1 MASLT
6 PGVLSKLL
14 QNAGNKDAR
23 VTGEHRH
30 ALLQVIEIVPC
41 FSHNNQDPWHSI
53 GYFLKLSDSLHSAY
67 VSVPQNDA
75 DLICGDKVQLG
86 QFVYVTRLDSVSK
99 TESSVPVVHGLNPVP
114 KRRVC
119 IGNTNELLHI
129 GVKNPTLEFRKSV
142 NNNRNKNESR
152 SIGLKKRDESVS
164 VSVSMVKVKK
174 NENVKVGVE
183 MRRLSLDSSRRVW
196 DHSTVSTKNAASSG
210 SYGSRFKFKSASNSP
225 NVIDKRVSHK
235 IDSPVKYPTSSISP
249 LKSKN
254 ENLCPKSTTTP
265 PRKSTTKSPPN
276 AGTVPSQLVKQ
287 VVTRRNVAFSAA
299 VRSLEEASAADTV
312 IQCMCVFSELCQS
325 CGTLSAGLVVK
336 QFLELHHSLQRARTV
351 FDSLLAP
358 PLEAKPNR
366 NLQYLVEDVCKVP
379 SKKNAISWVQAAM
392 GTNLSKFNLFRTKE
406 KSEVLNGEKCYY
418 AVIDN
423 SDEEMNSENSSAE
436 NKQNRAAQANLLP
449 NATAKRLPSSKR
461 NLVVAKNKHTTDKRD
476 QSKES
481 GLKEADKRDQSKES
495 GLKEADKRD
504 QSKES
509 GLKEADKR
517 DQSNKSGLK
526 EAASLSEKLLVASR
540 EWFLKYLE
548 ESLCNGF
555 GLKSEDGSTE
565 ITCLL
570 GQLKKVNHWL
580 DNLEGEDKVDYRVE
594 KLRKSLYRFLL
605 EHVNSAVASS

>member
-41 FSHNNQDPWHSI
+41 FSHNNQDPWQSI
-53 GYFLKLSDSLHSAY
+53 GYFLKLSDSLYSAY

-99 TESSVPVVHGLNPVP
+99 TESSVPVVQGLNPVP

-129 GVKNPTLEFRKSV
+129 GVKNPTVEFRKSV
-142 NNNRNKNESR
+142 KNVNNNRNRNETR

-164 VSVSMVKVKK
+164 VSMVKVKK
-174 NENVKVGVE
+174 KENVKVGVE

-196 DHSTVSTKNAASSG
+196 DHSPISTKNVASSG

-254 ENLCPKSTTTP
+254 ENLCPKSTSTP
-265 PRKSTTKSPPN
+265 PRKSATNSPPN
-276 AGTVPSQLVKQ
+276 AGTVPSQLVKVPLNFKTWCDTSSTSWEDLPPSMCNLGKQ
-287 VVTRRNVAFSAA
+287 VVSRRNVAFLAA

-312 IQCMCVFSELCQS
+312 IQCMCVFAELCQS
-325 CGTLSAGLVVK
+325 CGTLSAGLLVK

-358 PLEAKPNR
+358 HLEAKQISHSNI
-366 NLQYLVEDVCKVP
+366 QYLVEDACKVP
-379 SKKNAISWVQAAM
+379 YKKNAISWVQAAM

-406 KSEVLNGEKCYY
+406 KNEVLNGENCYY
-418 AVIDN
+418 ALIDN
-423 SDEEMNSENSSAE
+423 SNEEMNSENSSAE
-436 NKQNRAAQANLLP
+436 NKQNRVAQANPLSI
-449 NATAKRLPSSKR
+449 ATAKRLPSSKR
-461 NLVVAKNKHTTDKRD
+461 NLVVAKSKDTTDKRD

-481 GLKEADKRDQSKES
+481 GLKEA
-495 GLKEADKRD
+495 
-504 QSKES
+504 
-509 GLKEADKR
+509 
-517 DQSNKSGLK
+517 
-526 EAASLSEKLLVASR
+526 ASLVEKLLVASR

-548 ESLCNGF
+548 ESLCNRF

-580 DNLEGEDKVDYRVE
+580 DNLVGGDKVDHRVE
-594 KLRKSLYRFLL
+594 KLRKSLYQFLL
-605 EHVNSAVASS
+605 EHVNFAIASS

>member
-1 MASLT
+1 MASLI

-14 QNAGNKDAR
+14 ENAGNKDAR

-41 FSHNNQDPWHSI
+41 FSHNNQDPWQSI

-75 DLICGDKVQLG
+75 DLICADKVQLG

-99 TESSVPVVHGLNPVP
+99 TESSVPVVQGLNPVP

-119 IGNTNELLHI
+119 IGNTNDLLHI

-142 NNNRNKNESR
+142 NNNRNKNENR
-152 SIGLKKRDESVS
+152 TIGLKKRDESVS
-164 VSVSMVKVKK
+164 VSKVKK
-174 NENVKVGVE
+174 KENVKVGVE

-196 DHSTVSTKNAASSG
+196 DHSPVSTKNAASSG

-225 NVIDKRVSHK
+225 NVIDKKVSHK

-254 ENLCPKSTTTP
+254 ENLYPKPTSTP
-265 PRKSTTKSPPN
+265 PRKSTIKSPPD
-276 AGTVPSQLVKQ
+276 AGTLPSQLVKVPLNIKTCCDTSTTLWGDLPPSMCDLRKQ
-287 VVTRRNVAFSAA
+287 VVTRRNVAFLAA
-299 VRSLEEASAADTV
+299 VRSLEEAFASDTV
-312 IQCMCVFSELCQS
+312 IQCMCVFAELCQS
-325 CGTLSAGLVVK
+325 CGTLSAGLLVK
-336 QFLELHHSLQRARTV
+336 QFLELNHNLQRARAA
-351 FDSLLAP
+351 FDSLFSP
-358 PLEAKPNR
+358 PLEAKPSSHSNI
-366 NLQYLVEDVCKVP
+366 QYLVEDACKVP
-379 SKKNAISWVQAAM
+379 SKKNAISWVQAAT

-436 NKQNRAAQANLLP
+436 NKQNRAAQPNP
-449 NATAKRLPSSKR
+449 MSNATAKRLPSSKR

-481 GLKEADKRDQSKES
+481 GLKEA
-495 GLKEADKRD
+495 
-504 QSKES
+504 
-509 GLKEADKR
+509 
-517 DQSNKSGLK
+517 
-526 EAASLSEKLLVASR
+526 ASLAEKLLVASR
-540 EWFLKYLE
+540 AWFLKYLE

-555 GLKSEDGSTE
+555 GLRSEDGSSE

-580 DNLEGEDKVDYRVE
+580 DNLEGEDKVDHRVE

-605 EHVNSAVASS
+605 EHVNSAIASS